1 MTYESYIWMCYICAG
16 LSGFM
21 LLLSVFLF
29 FKLKIIGVVGD
40 LTGSNAKK
48 AIRDI
53 RERNKA
59 TGNKAYKPSE
69 VNQKRGRVTDKIS
82 NSGNL
87 YPFRESSN
95 ISAGTEKLEK
105 TSHSSET
112 QVLDNHT
119 TLLQNTENNQTTVLK
134 QSTPKV
140 TTVSDRQKMDD
151 IGKIAGKYRF
161 SIEYD
166 ITFTHATERIDSR

>member
-1 MTYESYIWMCYICAG
+1 MTYESYTWMYYICAG

-21 LLLSVFLF
+21 LLVSIFLF
-29 FKLKIIGVVGD
+29 FKLKIVEVVGD

-53 RERNKA
+53 RERNKV

-69 VNQKRGRVTDKIS
+69 VNQKRGRITDKIS

-87 YPFRESSN
+87 YSFHESSN

-105 TSHSSET
+105 AVHSSET
-112 QVLDNHT
+112 EMPDNHT
-119 TLLQNTENNQTTVLK
+119 TLLQNKDNNQTTVLK
-134 QSTPKV
+134 QSTPKM
-140 TTVSDRQKMDD
+140 TTASERQKMDN
-151 IGKIAGKYRF
+151 IGQIASKYRF

-166 ITFTHATERIDSR
+166 ITFKHATERIDSI